1 MRQMNIKR
9 KGTAREHRSV
19 RLSNPQ
25 VIAASEPVASLGA
38 WDLIS
43 IGSTDV
49 VLVQVKSRDGP
60 GTAKMEVLREF
71 PCPPSG
77 RNLVHRWRDRQC
89 LPDVKE
95 L

>member
-9 KGTAREHRSV
+9 KGTAREHRSM

-25 VIAASEPVASLGA
+25 VIAASEPAASLGA

-49 VLVQVKSRDGP
+49 VLVQVKSRDWLGSEEIETLK
-60 GTAKMEVLREF
+60 GF
-71 PCPPSG
+71 PCPPSCKK
-77 RNLVHRWRDRQC
+77 LIHRWRD
-89 LPDVKE
+89 
-95 L
+95 